1 MGVQLEWSDV
11 QTRSTEK
18 PRPGPEAVREARAQW
33 RRAEIVEA
41 ATRLM
46 EDCGFHRMTVSALAR
61 EAGLSVG
68 TIYHYVEDKSDIL
81 LLVILDILDAYR
93 QDLPLAMEGHT
104 DPVERLA
111 AGFDAYCR
119 IVDSRRYAIVL
130 TYRESKSLPEEG
142 RKRIM
147 ALEVETSGLLRE
159 CLEEAQSAGL
169 VVACDTELIAHN
181 LTVLAHAWALKHWR
195 LKGHVDLGTYIAA
208 ETGLTVK
215 AIVAPG
221 QEKRYEALTRA
232 AVGET
237 TRRPRRRPAASS
249 APRRR

>member
-1 MGVQLEWSDV
+1 MLVQLERSDV
-11 QTRSTEK
+11 KTRSNEK
-18 PRPGPEAVREARAQW
+18 PRPGPEAVRQARAQW
-33 RRAEIVEA
+33 RRAQIVEA
-41 ATRLM
+41 GTRLM
-46 EDCGFHRMTVSALAR
+46 EEHGFHKMTVNALAQ

-68 TIYHYVEDKSDIL
+68 TIYQYVEDKSDIL

-93 QDLPLAMEGHT
+93 QDLPLAMEGHA

-119 IVDSRRYAIVL
+119 IVDSRRYATVL

-159 CLEEAQSAGL
+159 CLEEAQATRL
-169 VVACDTELIAHN
+169 IVACDTELIAHN

-195 LKGHVDLGTYIAA
+195 LKGHVDLDTYIAA

-215 AIVAPG
+215 AILAPG
-221 QEKRYEALTRA
+221 HEKRYEALTRA
-232 AVGET
+232 AVRT
-237 TRRPRRRPAASS
+237 PTRRSRRRPAASS

>member
-1 MGVQLEWSDV
+1 V
-11 QTRSTEK
+11 QTRSNDK
-18 PRPGPEAVREARAQW
+18 LRPGPKAVREARAQW
-33 RRAEIVEA
+33 RRAQIVEA

-46 EDCGFHRMTVSALAR
+46 EEHGFHKMTVNALAQ

-68 TIYHYVEDKSDIL
+68 TIYQYVEDKSDIL

-93 QDLPLAMEGHT
+93 QDLPLAMEGHE

-119 IVDSRRYAIVL
+119 IVDSRRYATVL

-159 CLEEAQSAGL
+159 CLKDAQEAGL
-169 VVACDTELIAHN
+169 IVPCDTELIAHN

-195 LKGHVDLGTYIAA
+195 LKGHVDLDTYIAA

-215 AIVAPG
+215 AILAPG

-232 AVGET
+232 AVKT
-237 TRRPRRRPAASS
+237 PRRRPRRRPSASS

>member
-1 MGVQLEWSDV
+1 V
-11 QTRSTEK
+11 QTRSNDK

-33 RRAEIVEA
+33 RRAQIVEA

-46 EDCGFHRMTVSALAR
+46 EEHGFHKMTVNALAR

-68 TIYHYVEDKSDIL
+68 TIYQYVEDKSDIL
-81 LLVILDILDAYR
+81 LLVIVDILDAYR
-93 QDLPLAMEGHT
+93 QDLPLAMEGHE

-119 IVDSRRYAIVL
+119 IVDSRRYATVL
-130 TYRESKSLPEEG
+130 TYRESKSLSDEG

-147 ALEVETSGLLRE
+147 ALEVETTGLLRE
-159 CLEEAQSAGL
+159 CLEDAQQAGL
-169 VVACDTELIAHN
+169 IDPCDTELVAHN

-195 LKGHVDLGTYIAA
+195 LKGHVDLDTYIAA
-208 ETGLTVK
+208 ETALAVK
-215 AIVAPG
+215 AILAPG

-232 AVGET
+232 AVKAPA
-237 TRRPRRRPAASS
+237 RRPRRPRSASS

>member
-1 MGVQLEWSDV
+1 M
-11 QTRSTEK
+11 QTRSNDK

-33 RRAEIVEA
+33 RRAQIVEA

-46 EDCGFHRMTVSALAR
+46 EEHGFHKMTVNALAR

-68 TIYHYVEDKSDIL
+68 TIYQYVEDKSDIL
-81 LLVILDILDAYR
+81 LLVIVDILDAYR
-93 QDLPLAMEGHT
+93 QDLPLAMEGHE

-119 IVDSRRYAIVL
+119 IVDSRRYATVL
-130 TYRESKSLPEEG
+130 TYRESKSLPEDG

-147 ALEVETSGLLRE
+147 ALEVETTGLLRE
-159 CLEEAQSAGL
+159 CLEDAQQAGL
-169 VVACDTELIAHN
+169 IDACDTELVAHN

-195 LKGHVDLGTYIAA
+195 LKGHIDLDTYIAA
-208 ETGLTVK
+208 ETALTVK
-215 AIVAPG
+215 AILAPG

-232 AVGET
+232 AVKAPK
-237 TRRPRRRPAASS
+237 RRPRRPRTASS
-249 APRRR
+249 APRQR

>member
-1 MGVQLEWSDV
+1 MLVQLEWSAV
-11 QTRSTEK
+11 QTRSNEK

-33 RRAEIVEA
+33 RRAQIVEA
-41 ATRLM
+41 GTRLM
-46 EDCGFHRMTVSALAR
+46 EEHGFHKMTVNALAR

-68 TIYHYVEDKSDIL
+68 TIYQYVEDKSDIL

-93 QDLPLAMEGHT
+93 QDLPLAMEGHD
-104 DPVERLA
+104 DPLERLA

-119 IVDSRRYAIVL
+119 IVDSRRYATVL

-142 RKRIM
+142 RRRIM

-159 CLEEAQSAGL
+159 CLEEARKAGL
-169 VVACDTELIAHN
+169 IADCDTELIAHN

-195 LKGHVDLGTYIAA
+195 LKDHVDLDAYIAA
-208 ETGLTVK
+208 ETALTVK

-232 AVGET
+232 AGKAPT
-237 TRRPRRRPAASS
+237 PRPRRRPAASS